1 MPTTKRPALYIKKRV
16 RRMKI
21 KDLAAMVGNCRNIV
35 LINTKDS
42 QGNIVRQH
50 VELNGR
56 AIFPMDGM
64 QPITPETLLTIADVE
79 EEIRDKYTVTQI
91 NMNQLIANAV
101 DDLHPEDK
109 PAKMGSINL
118 ETRYAKL
125 ISVHT
130 DDGKETHFLPAAML
144 KPIKDARQL
153 NLVIRKHLT
162 SSLIVAL
169 DGMAHVATFTPHVAW
184 ADSETANELNKV
196 WREVSKL
203 AEENE
208 RREQEGN

>member
-1 MPTTKRPALYIKKRV
+1 
-16 RRMKI
+16 MKI

-35 LINTKDS
+35 LINTKNSSGD
-42 QGNIVRQH
+42 IVRQH

-56 AIFPMDGM
+56 AIFPLDGM

-101 DDLHPEDK
+101 DDMHPEDK
-109 PAKMGSINL
+109 PAKMGRINL
-118 ETRYAKL
+118 EARYAKL

-130 DDGKETHFLPAAML
+130 DDGEETHFLPVAML

-169 DGMAHVATFTPHVAW
+169 DGMAHVATFAPHVAW
-184 ADSETANELNKV
+184 ADRETANELNKV

>member
-1 MPTTKRPALYIKKRV
+1 
-16 RRMKI
+16 MKI

-35 LINTKDS
+35 LINTKNSSGD
-42 QGNIVRQH
+42 IVRQH

-56 AIFPMDGM
+56 AIFPLDGM
-64 QPITPETLLTIADVE
+64 QAITPETLLTIADVE
-79 EEIRDKYTVTQI
+79 EEIRDRYTVTQI
-91 NMNQLIANAV
+91 GMNELIASAV
-101 DDLHPEDK
+101 DDMKPDDK
-109 PAKMGSINL
+109 TAKTGFINL

-125 ISVHT
+125 ISIHT
-130 DDGKETHFLPAAML
+130 DDGEETYFLPAAML

-169 DGMAHVATFTPHVAW
+169 DGMEHIATFTPSVEW
-184 ADSETANELNKV
+184 ADREAANELNKV

-203 AEENE
+203 AAENE
-208 RREQEGN
+208 RREQESN

>member
-1 MPTTKRPALYIKKRV
+1 
-16 RRMKI
+16 
-21 KDLAAMVGNCRNIV
+21 MVGNCRNIV

-56 AIFPMDGM
+56 AIFPLDGM

-79 EEIRDKYTVTQI
+79 EEIRDKYTVAQI

-118 ETRYAKL
+118 ETKYAKL

-130 DDGKETHFLPAAML
+130 DDGEETHFLPAAML

-169 DGMAHVATFTPHVAW
+169 DGMAHVATFTPHVEW
-184 ADSETANELNKV
+184 ADREAANELNKV
-196 WREVSKL
+196 WREASKL
-203 AEENE
+203 AAENE

>member
-1 MPTTKRPALYIKKRV
+1 
-16 RRMKI
+16 MKI

-35 LINTKDS
+35 LINTKNSSGD
-42 QGNIVRQH
+42 IVRQH

-56 AIFPMDGM
+56 AIFPLDGM
-64 QPITPETLLTIADVE
+64 QAITPETLLTIADVE
-79 EEIRDKYTVTQI
+79 EEIRDKYMVTQI
-91 NMNQLIANAV
+91 SMNELIASAV
-101 DDLHPEDK
+101 DDMKPDDK
-109 PAKMGSINL
+109 TAKMGFINL

-125 ISVHT
+125 ISIHT
-130 DDGKETHFLPAAML
+130 DDGEETCFLPAAML

-169 DGMAHVATFTPHVAW
+169 DGMAHIATFTPHVEW
-184 ADSETANELNKV
+184 ADREAANELNKV

-203 AEENE
+203 AAENE
-208 RREQEGN
+208 RREQESN